1 MNYITIFWG
10 FKMEIDYI
18 KGIKTKEIFAMSKYE
33 KELQKCIHNISFNVI
48 EYPDIDSK
56 VNIAFKYVFYP
67 LIVGFKSKKHN
78 VKHITSQDLAF
89 VMNYFDFNKTVITC
103 HDVIPWV
110 YEKEHPYLWK
120 KNADGILKA
129 DRLITVSDYS
139 KKDIVKSL
147 GFPEK
152 NIRVIPPAI
161 DHSMYYRKPSANNSI
176 LVKYGLSESYKIL
189 LYVGSERPRKNL
201 PRLLESVRYLKSKIE
216 NVKLVKIGNAQ
227 MPGARQEL
235 IFLAKQLGIEDDI
248 LFLDQVS
255 ESDLVDFY
263 NIADVFIFPS
273 LYEGFGMPPL
283 EAMACGCPVIT
294 SNVTSLPEVVGNAA
308 LTIEPTNIE
317 DMANAMYRVL
327 TEENLKEELVQ
338 NGYNRAKEFTWENSA
353 QKLLQLYSEIDL
365 I

>member
-1 MNYITIFWG
+1 
-10 FKMEIDYI
+10 MEIDYI
-18 KGIKTKEIFAMSKYE
+18 KGISTKEIFAMSKYE
-33 KELQKCIHNISFNVI
+33 KELQKCIQEIRFNVI
-48 EYPDIDSK
+48 EYPSISDK
-56 VNIAFKYVFYP
+56 LNPALKYVLYP
-67 LIVGFKSKKHN
+67 LIIGFKSKKSN

-89 VMNYFDFNKTVITC
+89 IMNYFDFNKTIITC

-129 DRLITVSDYS
+129 DRLITVSNYS
-139 KKDIVKSL
+139 KKDIVKTL
-147 GFPEK
+147 GFPEE
-152 NIRVIPPAI
+152 NIRIIPPAI
-161 DHSMYYRKPSANNSI
+161 DHSVYYKKFSVNNGI
-176 LVKYGLSESYKIL
+176 LAKYGLSGDDKIL
-189 LYVGSERPRKNL
+189 LYVGSERPRKNI
-201 PRLLESVRYLKSKIE
+201 PRLLESVRYLKTRIE
-216 NVKLVKIGNAQ
+216 NVKLVKVGNAQ

-235 IFLAKQLGIEDDI
+235 ISLAKNLGIDSDI

-255 ESDLVDFY
+255 ESELVDFY

-353 QKLLQLYSEIDL
+353 QKLLHLYGEIDL